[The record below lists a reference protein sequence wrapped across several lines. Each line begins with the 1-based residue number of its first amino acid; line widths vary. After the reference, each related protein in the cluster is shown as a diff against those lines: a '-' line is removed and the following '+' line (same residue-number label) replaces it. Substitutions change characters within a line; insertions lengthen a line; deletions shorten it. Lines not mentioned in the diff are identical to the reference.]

1 MGDTCFPVSLY
12 LSVKTIMGLQ
22 EAKWQV
28 SKWEGIILCC
38 LQKVEY
44 LFGVSGN
51 PRKWASPTPRSETW
65 VEGRDSCTHG
75 TALAAGQAPAM
86 LVKTGLTTRLARVAS
101 SLWLLLCQIHTLHV
115 NGNLTLSSGAERT
128 RLSLLEGGAALWLE
142 VTLNVGWVYNVYG
155 DKTECENNRTA
166 LPQLSWCSMWDSP
179 ASHRFLFQVISC
191 YL

>member
-1 MGDTCFPVSLY
+1 MGDTCFLVSLY

-38 LQKVEY
+38 LQKVECF
-44 LFGVSGN
+44 FGVSGN

-65 VEGRDSCTHG
+65 AEGHASCTHG
-75 TALAAGQAPAM
+75 TALAAGQAPAI
-86 LVKTGLTTRLARVAS
+86 LVKTGLTTRLAQVAS
-101 SLWLLLCQIHTLHV
+101 SLWLLLCQIPYTSCEWQSDSELRGWKDKAAPAV
-115 NGNLTLSSGAERT
+115 
-128 RLSLLEGGAALWLE
+128 GGAALWLE

-155 DKTECENNRTA
+155 NKTECENNRTS

-179 ASHRFLFQVISC
+179 ASHRFFRL
-191 YL
+191 